1 MDLGMRTPL
10 LDAFKR
16 GDVPREARVSAAEG
30 AVAPRAHE
38 QLALLMLL
46 SADPDAEI
54 AQIAERTLASI
65 PQDRLAGF
73 LARSDVG
80 PEMRDFFAARGIEPA
95 EVPDGDPDVPL
106 VDVATDGTG
115 VPADGTPEDEQ
126 STLQRLSSLG
136 IAQRISVAMKG
147 TREERAILIRDPN
160 RIVASA
166 VLSSPKVTET
176 EIEIFA
182 RMGSVSEDTLRIIGG
197 SRAWTKRYG
206 VVVALVKNPKT
217 PVAMSMN
224 LMPRLGDKELKALST
239 DRNIPDALRMAA
251 RRRSARD

>member
-10 LDAFKR
+10 LDSFKR
-16 GDVPREARVSAAEG
+16 GDVPREARLAAAEG

-46 SADPDAEI
+46 AGDSDAEV
-54 AQIAERTLASI
+54 AQTAERTLASI
-65 PQDRLAGF
+65 PRERLAGF
-73 LARSDVG
+73 LARSDVS
-80 PEMRDFFAARGIEPA
+80 PDMREFFSARGVVPA
-95 EVPDGDPDVPL
+95 EVPDGDPDTPL
-106 VDVATDGTG
+106 VDVAAASAEEAT
-115 VPADGTPEDEQ
+115 PADEE
-126 STLQRLSSLG
+126 STLQRLAGLG
-136 IAQRISVAMKG
+136 IAQRIGVAMKG

-239 DRNIPDALRMAA
+239 DRNIPDALRTAA
-251 RRRSARD
+251 RRRMQKD

>member
-16 GDVPREARVSAAEG
+16 GDVPREARLSAAGG

-46 SADPDAEI
+46 TGDADPEV
-54 AQIAERTLASI
+54 AQTAERTLSSI
-65 PQDRLAGF
+65 PVGRLAGF
-73 LARSDVG
+73 LARSDVA
-80 PEMRDFFAARGIEPA
+80 PDMREFFAARGVVPA
-95 EVPDGDPDVPL
+95 ALPDGDPDRPL
-106 VDVATDGTG
+106 VDVSAEAASGDAE
-115 VPADGTPEDEQ
+115 PADEE
-126 STLQRLSSLG
+126 STLQRLAGLG
-136 IAQRISVAMKG
+136 IAQRIGVAMKG

-239 DRNIPDALRMAA
+239 DRNIPDALRTAA
-251 RRRSARD
+251 RRRTHKD

>member
-16 GDVPREARVSAAEG
+16 GDVPREARLSAAEG

-46 SADPDAEI
+46 CGDADAEV
-54 AQIAERTLASI
+54 AQVAERTLSTI
-65 PQDRLAGF
+65 PEGRLAGF
-73 LARSDVG
+73 LARSDVA
-80 PEMRDFFAARGIEPA
+80 PDMREFFAARGVMPA
-95 EVPDGDPDVPL
+95 DVPDGDPDVPL
-106 VDVATDGTG
+106 VDAA
-115 VPADGTPEDEQ
+115 VPADEAAPDDEA
-126 STLQRLSSLG
+126 STLQRLAGLG

-182 RMGSVSEDTLRIIGG
+182 RMGSVSEDTLRVIGA

-206 VVVALVKNPKT
+206 VIVALVKNPKT

-239 DRNIPDALRMAA
+239 DRNVPDALRTAA
-251 RRRSARD
+251 RRRTHKD